1 MMLLM
6 LVSLTTFA
14 QYPTT
19 KKIKGTQVVI
29 MTVPQAE
36 KINKKFELLE
46 DSIAALN
53 SKLQTKTTEI
63 KVVDTKRVVTNDS
76 LQIFKANLVTA
87 NISIDS
93 LKRETKRIEK
103 LEFIERKTRT
113 KLGIGIVGTLI
124 TWITLAIFSTKS

>member
-1 MMLLM
+1 MLLM

-14 QYPTT
+14 QYPTVKT
-19 KKIKGTQVVI
+19 IKGQQVVI

-36 KINKKFELLE
+36 QIDIRFGKLE
-46 DSIAALN
+46 DSIAALH
-53 SKLQTKTTEI
+53 SKLQMKTTEI
-63 KVVDTKRVVTNDS
+63 KVVDTKREVTNDS

-103 LEFIERKTRT
+103 LEFIERRTRDRIT
-113 KLGIGIVGTLI
+113 IGVVGTLV
-124 TWITLAIFSTKS
+124 TWITLAILSIKN

>member
-1 MMLLM
+1 MLLM

-14 QYPTT
+14 QYPTVKT
-19 KKIKGTQVVI
+19 IKGQQVVI

-36 KINKKFELLE
+36 QIDIRFGKLE
-46 DSIAALN
+46 DSIAALH
-53 SKLQTKTTEI
+53 SKLKTKITEI
-63 KVVDTKRVVTNDS
+63 KVVDTKREVTNDS

-103 LEFIERKTRT
+103 LEFIERRTRDRIT
-113 KLGIGIVGTLI
+113 IGVVGTLV
-124 TWITLAIFSTKS
+124 TWITLAILSIKN